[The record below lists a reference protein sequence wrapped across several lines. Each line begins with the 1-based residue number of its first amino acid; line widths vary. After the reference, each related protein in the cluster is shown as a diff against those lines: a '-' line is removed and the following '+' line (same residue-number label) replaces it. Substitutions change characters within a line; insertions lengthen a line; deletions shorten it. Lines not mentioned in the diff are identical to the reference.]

1 MGKKKFSMRID
12 GLDTQDIRSYYFWTE
27 EDMIMSRLW
36 RWQNVGGEREKHIV
50 YFFGFREKYE
60 IS

>member
-12 GLDTQDIRSYYFWTE
+12 GLDTQDIRSYYFWIE
-27 EDMIMSRLW
+27 EDMIMSRPW
-36 RWQNVGGEREKHIV
+36 RWQSVGGEREKHI
-50 YFFGFREKYE
+50 YFFGFRDKYE

>member
-1 MGKKKFSMRID
+1 MRIE

-27 EDMIMSRLW
+27 EDMIMSRPW
-36 RWQNVGGEREKHIV
+36 RWQSVGGERERNI
-50 YFFGFREKYE
+50 YIFFGFRDKYE